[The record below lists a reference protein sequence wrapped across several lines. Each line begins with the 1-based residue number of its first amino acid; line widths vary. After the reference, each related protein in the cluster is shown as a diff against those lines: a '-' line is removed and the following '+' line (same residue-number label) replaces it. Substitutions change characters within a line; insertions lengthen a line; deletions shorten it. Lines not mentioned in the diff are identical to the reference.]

1 MKQLKFLPDTL
12 DPTIQRLVEDLKTGL
27 DCEAMHLKFVS
38 VYWLY
43 LSAFYFVELPLEVFE
58 TLNLQGQRDERGR
71 LKDLIVLSL
80 KAEWKQAYNE
90 YKERWNKILERR
102 QLREKK
108 ARDEEELKKRDREE
122 EKQDGEKEQVGDE
135 IMSKDEEVVREQVG
149 GPEGVDQKLEEG
161 EAVIK
166 RQRID

>member
-1 MKQLKFLPDTL
+1 V
-12 DPTIQRLVEDLKTGL
+12 VEDLKTGL

-80 KAEWKQAYNE
+80 KAEWKQAFNE

-102 QLREKK
+102 QLR
-108 ARDEEELKKRDREE
+108 
-122 EKQDGEKEQVGDE
+122 
-135 IMSKDEEVVREQVG
+135 
-149 GPEGVDQKLEEG
+149 
-161 EAVIK
+161 
-166 RQRID
+166 